1 MHWVP
6 KVTDQYLFG
15 CEHHPYRMHTRDNPT
30 VFDIQEDTLTYGG
43 MLKQQFDCDNWIK
56 IEEQRL
62 LWQRHNQ
69 KQLKAESYSG
79 LADAVK
85 ANEHRQAGKYVVL
98 SSTFQGSPRHNF
110 KSYQNAMAMVR
121 KYGKPDL
128 FLTFTCNP
136 KWREIVENLRPGD
149 NIQYRND
156 IIARTFR
163 MKLNALLQDIN
174 VNNILGVPIGHTMV
188 VEFQKRGLPHAH
200 ILIILKQGEK
210 PLTDDDYDRFVCAEI
225 PNPNTHPILFSYVT
239 KHMLHGPCGVANPS
253 CVCMDKDTMT
263 CTKFFPKQK
272 QHFTTHEED
281 AFPSYRRRCSHTYA
295 KKNSK
300 GEVIF
305 NFDDTWVVPYNP
317 YLLYKYNAH
326 INLEICNSVSSVKYL
341 YKYVYKGH
349 DKASIALVQLHTN
362 AETDTEQQPLVIDE
376 IQRYI
381 DSRYVGASEACWRI
395 MSFPMADKYPPVFNL
410 QLHEKNGQQL
420 IYEEG
425 EELEALVRAHTSHT
439 TLTSYFETVA
449 KEITNPLPQQQL
461 GTDSVTGQVYPSAPD
476 LTYLEFPTFYTWNYK
491 EKKWSRRKT
500 PKKSD
505 CIGHIYSAHPSSGER
520 FYLRILLCK
529 ISGASSFESLRTVNG
544 VQHSTFKAAC
554 LALGLLDDDSEW
566 KDCLAE
572 GAVHLTPKQLRQ
584 LFATIL
590 QHNQPSNPLELWE
603 LQLEDGSF
611 IKHLMSEDFRVC
623 RSRQQHDMRYLSTQE
638 CDIQM
643 CLHALQGEI
652 TSLSNGNSTL
662 LTFGLPV
669 PTTPHEH
676 LLAEGF
682 DGTKHRLEGCLFI
695 IQRRSVGSLQ

>member
-1 MHWVP
+1 
-6 KVTDQYLFG
+6 
-15 CEHHPYRMHTRDNPT
+15 
-30 VFDIQEDTLTYGG
+30 
-43 MLKQQFDCDNWIK
+43 
-56 IEEQRL
+56 
-62 LWQRHNQ
+62 
-69 KQLKAESYSG
+69 
-79 LADAVK
+79 
-85 ANEHRQAGKYVVL
+85 
-98 SSTFQGSPRHNF
+98 
-110 KSYQNAMAMVR
+110 MAMVR

-136 KWREIVENLRPGD
+136 KWREIVENLQPGD

-362 AETDTEQQPLVIDE
+362 AETDTEQ
-376 IQRYI
+376 
-381 DSRYVGASEACWRI
+381 
-395 MSFPMADKYPPVFNL
+395 
-410 QLHEKNGQQL
+410 
-420 IYEEG
+420 
-425 EELEALVRAHTSHT
+425 
-439 TLTSYFETVA
+439 
-449 KEITNPLPQQQL
+449 
-461 GTDSVTGQVYPSAPD
+461 
-476 LTYLEFPTFYTWNYK
+476 
-491 EKKWSRRKT
+491 
-500 PKKSD
+500 
-505 CIGHIYSAHPSSGER
+505 
-520 FYLRILLCK
+520 
-529 ISGASSFESLRTVNG
+529 
-544 VQHSTFKAAC
+544 
-554 LALGLLDDDSEW
+554 
-566 KDCLAE
+566 
-572 GAVHLTPKQLRQ
+572 
-584 LFATIL
+584 
-590 QHNQPSNPLELWE
+590 
-603 LQLEDGSF
+603 
-611 IKHLMSEDFRVC
+611 
-623 RSRQQHDMRYLSTQE
+623 
-638 CDIQM
+638 
-643 CLHALQGEI
+643 
-652 TSLSNGNSTL
+652 
-662 LTFGLPV
+662 
-669 PTTPHEH
+669 
-676 LLAEGF
+676 
-682 DGTKHRLEGCLFI
+682 
-695 IQRRSVGSLQ
+695 

>member
-1 MHWVP
+1 MNRIPSTHTSYDPLSYVITHIHGDNGWTFDIPRHKLDENGTWVVDDKK
-6 KVTDQYLFG
+6 KVTAMDYYA
-15 CEHHPYRMHTRDNPT
+15 YRMHTRDDPT

-281 AFPSYRRRCSHTYA
+281 AFPSYR
-295 KKNSK
+295 
-300 GEVIF
+300 
-305 NFDDTWVVPYNP
+305 
-317 YLLYKYNAH
+317 
-326 INLEICNSVSSVKYL
+326 
-341 YKYVYKGH
+341 
-349 DKASIALVQLHTN
+349 
-362 AETDTEQQPLVIDE
+362 
-376 IQRYI
+376 
-381 DSRYVGASEACWRI
+381 
-395 MSFPMADKYPPVFNL
+395 
-410 QLHEKNGQQL
+410 
-420 IYEEG
+420 
-425 EELEALVRAHTSHT
+425 
-439 TLTSYFETVA
+439 
-449 KEITNPLPQQQL
+449 
-461 GTDSVTGQVYPSAPD
+461 
-476 LTYLEFPTFYTWNYK
+476 
-491 EKKWSRRKT
+491 
-500 PKKSD
+500 
-505 CIGHIYSAHPSSGER
+505 
-520 FYLRILLCK
+520 
-529 ISGASSFESLRTVNG
+529 
-544 VQHSTFKAAC
+544 
-554 LALGLLDDDSEW
+554 
-566 KDCLAE
+566 
-572 GAVHLTPKQLRQ
+572 
-584 LFATIL
+584 
-590 QHNQPSNPLELWE
+590 
-603 LQLEDGSF
+603 
-611 IKHLMSEDFRVC
+611 
-623 RSRQQHDMRYLSTQE
+623 
-638 CDIQM
+638 
-643 CLHALQGEI
+643 
-652 TSLSNGNSTL
+652 
-662 LTFGLPV
+662 
-669 PTTPHEH
+669 
-676 LLAEGF
+676 
-682 DGTKHRLEGCLFI
+682 
-695 IQRRSVGSLQ
+695 